1 MRKSTTYARKRRMNP
16 IINAGEF
23 LNAIERSRAYTD
35 EEIPGGFGGNTV
47 TAANRAELLVRDAAH
62 SLITH
67 QRPLDPEHGFDV
79 LAHAMGVATIRALQ
93 INPHEPSNPALPILK
108 EGTLALKRSIVR
120 YRESNAWGMDAK
132 GKTALADAVDVY
144 AAILHASSP
153 AQMAKATE
161 ERMKILDRVD
171 DRLKH

>member
-1 MRKSTTYARKRRMNP
+1 MRKSSTYARKRRMNP

-35 EEIPGGFGGNTV
+35 EEIPGGFGGNTAI
-47 TAANRAELLVRDAAH
+47 AADRAELLVRDAAH

-67 QRPLDPEHGFDV
+67 QRPLDPEHAFDV
-79 LAHAMGVATIRALQ
+79 LAHAMGVTTIRALQ
-93 INPHEPSNPALPILK
+93 IEPDEASNAALPIVK
-108 EGTLALKRSIVR
+108 AGTRALQRAIVR
-120 YRESNAWGMDAK
+120 YRDSGAWGMDAQ

-144 AAILHASSP
+144 AQILRASSP

-161 ERMKILDRVD
+161 ERMKILARVD

>member
-1 MRKSTTYARKRRMNP
+1 MRKSSTYARKRRMNP
-16 IINAGEF
+16 IYNGAEF
-23 LNAIERSRAYTD
+23 LNAIQRSRPYTD
-35 EEIPGGFGGNTV
+35 EELPGGHRGDTI

-93 INPHEPSNPALPILK
+93 IQPDEANNPALPILK

-120 YRESNAWGMDAK
+120 YRESNAWGMDAQ

-144 AAILHASSP
+144 AEILHASSP
-153 AQMAKATE
+153 AQMAKATA
-161 ERMKILDRVD
+161 ERLKILARVD